1 MCGIFASRNK
11 DKFYEL
17 AKLNSYRGSHSHS
30 ISYYDDKKGK
40 VAVVT
45 KGLGPMPEIDLEYNY
60 LIIGHVQE
68 PTTERKEN
76 ENIHPAY
83 KGGDYLWHNGI
94 ILDTQVKRWQEEFNY
109 PNVTWDTYL
118 LLTGLLSDDPS
129 VRLSSS
135 EGSFACIWH
144 GKFNPYLSAFRND
157 NSPLFYDDKGN
168 LSSTK
173 FENSLSLDSG
183 VIYSYVA
190 KEWKSTSITFDT
202 KDDFYWSPV

>member
-30 ISYYDDKKGK
+30 ISYYNGSK
-40 VAVVT
+40 VSIVT
-45 KGLGPMPEIDLEYNY
+45 KGLGPMPEIDLDEDY

-68 PTTERKEN
+68 PTTERSEN

-94 ILDTQVKRWQEEFNY
+94 ILDTQVKKWQEEHQFQK
-109 PNVTWDTYL
+109 VTWDTYI
-118 LLTGLLSDDPS
+118 LLTCLLNGDPCE
-129 VRLSSS
+129 RLSNS
-135 EGSFACIWH
+135 EGSFACIWY
-144 GKFNPYLSAFRND
+144 GKFNPFLSCFRND
-157 NSPLFYDDKGN
+157 NSPLFYDKEGN

-183 VIYSYVA
+183 KFYSYVDN
-190 KEWKSTSITFDT
+190 KWKSTDMRFDT
-202 KDDFYWSPV
+202 KDNFYWSPE